1 LQFVAKT
8 KSLRAKIWPGEESST
23 CLRGRASHLV
33 LGPFTKMVESAVAAV
48 RKMVPVGERLAHLF
62 FERSF
67 NSSWIHLK

>member
-1 LQFVAKT
+1 M
-8 KSLRAKIWPGEESST
+8 
-23 CLRGRASHLV
+23 RGRASHLV
-33 LGPFTKMVESAVAAV
+33 LGPFTKMVESTGAAV